1 MKIIE
6 KKIKKENELKVFY
19 RHGKTIK
26 GIRFT
31 ICMIVD
37 SNKIVTFNYSRCSK
51 RDQFSKKIGRNIA
64 YGRAL
69 KDYNFTKKLLK
80 NKFERNNNEIQIKPL
95 LNKYFNSIIKTL

>member
-1 MKIIE
+1 MKTE

-19 RHGKTIK
+19 RHGKTK

-69 KDYNFTKKLLK
+69 KDYSSTKKLLK
-80 NKFERNNNEIQIKPL
+80 NKFERNNNEIQIKTL
-95 LNKYFNSIIKTL
+95 FNKYFNYIIKTL